1 MPFQLPS
8 ICLRLYVADD
18 SLYMYCTA
26 INMLITCSCFF
37 KCPLCLHPI
46 FCETGRTVLRLP
58 TTSPPAS
65 ARRLSS
71 ALRSWTSWSPTSLPG
86 SAARR
91 TSEMFSSCSCLVR
104 RTVLRLEIPFHHLY
118 SCVRLV
124 LWTKFCYC
132 AFMMCRKYCSDQRC
146 VANIVLSRDALQMS
160 AMNL

>member
-1 MPFQLPS
+1 MHGACLIGHSNEPVRMPFQLPS

-86 SAARR
+86 YVARR
-91 TSEMFSSCSCLVR
+91 MSEIFSSRSCVVL
-104 RTVLRLEIPFHHLY
+104 RTVPELEILFHHFY
-118 SCVRLV
+118 AYVRHV
-124 LWTKFCYC
+124 L
-132 AFMMCRKYCSDQRC
+132 
-146 VANIVLSRDALQMS
+146 LL
-160 AMNL
+160 